1 MISTRVMD
9 VKLREAAEGLGE
21 DSTGKKKSKFK
32 TFKKLFGK
40 KKRKESPS
48 STGGSVWK
56 QSPVKSEVIATG
68 TGPLGYDSEDE
79 LEDSRGALGSRALSH
94 DSIFIPES
102 GQDPARPVRVFSQ
115 ENVCDRIKA
124 LQLKIQCN
132 VKMGPPPPGGL
143 PVKRGDDTGMSSE
156 DDGLPRSPPE
166 ISLLHEVGP
175 STTIKVSLA
184 PSPRPPPRL
193 LTPDHLFCR
202 QMSEASVLPRT
213 SRSSLAPVADF
224 DHPPEF
230 SSCLDSSAA
239 RHKLLVKPRNQR
251 SSRMRR
257 LSSRAQSESLSYLL
271 DPDEEDYEE
280 KPVLRA
286 GSRAQ
291 DRWSG
296 PVSLGALLQAE
307 GPRARRARLQHSP
320 ALRVSGDE
328 DSIPG
333 DQPPG
338 SPATPEPPAPHSDPT
353 ALQEGTRHPPSEPDA
368 QSQPRSLGSTCPAA
382 GDSGDAAGSRS
393 PPCAREGLWPPT
405 GPEGLEP
412 GVRLERA
419 WKAAPEAP
427 SPRPTRSCLKNRAA
441 TPSPRA
447 SSTTPAP
454 LEEPS
459 LNSEASPLGPPKSE
473 QAETTLG
480 TPKTEPVETPQGI
493 PKTELVE
500 IPQGTLKIEQME
512 LAQETPKIEQVETPP
527 GTPKT
532 EQVIP
537 KIEQVE
543 IPEVTPKT
551 EQMETSQGAL
561 KTEQVELAPETPK
574 IEQVE
579 TPPGT
584 LKAEPVEIPQG
595 TPMTEQVETPWGT
608 PKIEQVETPQGA
620 PKTEPVETPQETP
633 KTEQVETSWGT
644 PKTEQA
650 ESPQEMPK
658 TEHIS
663 TPQGVPKTEQ
673 METPQETLKTEHVL
687 TPQGTHKTE
696 QMEIPQETPKTEYI
710 VTPQETPKTKQ
721 METPQETLKTEH
733 VMTPQGTLK
742 TEQVETPQGAPK
754 TEQVETPQ
762 GAPKTEQVET
772 FRETPKIEQV
782 GTTRETPNTEQVET
796 LRETPKTEQVETP
809 CGAPKTEQSET
820 SKTEQ
825 AETSKTEQ
833 VRSPK
838 TEQAGTPRG
847 APKTEQAG
855 IRPEVDPVR
864 LQARGP
870 SGSGRLG
877 GRETHEAEPRAPFPV
892 KLRSASVSLRPRDAP
907 RRPSNE
913 GRPERAGPALP
924 LRDSRCVR
932 AGGQRQAGKGRPPE
946 PPAAKPPLPRKPL
959 LQTLTLAAQP
969 SPPDP
974 GPRREPP
981 RRGTEKAPPC
991 AVSGPGTDSQP
1002 APPWITISRQK
1013 RRGAQ
1018 DLPAELED
1026 RPGSR
1031 SPRCEAGKQVKEPV
1045 KQADF
1050 VRSKSFLITPAKP
1063 TGDQDRGQGT
1073 KIRLQEGLQ
1082 RGISLSHQN
1091 LAQVAMMSE
1100 KELHQLKRASYTST
1114 DQPSW
1119 MELARKKSQAWSD
1132 MPQIIK

>member
-175 STTIKVSLA
+175 STTIKVSADSPLA
-184 PSPRPPPRL
+184 P
-193 LTPDHLFCR
+193 

-368 QSQPRSLGSTCPAA
+368 QSQPRSLGSTCPAS

-393 PPCAREGLWPPT
+393 PPCTREGLWPPT

-500 IPQGTLKIEQME
+500 IPKGTLKIEQME

-762 GAPKTEQVET
+762 GAPKTEQG
-772 FRETPKIEQV
+772 EQC
-782 GTTRETPNTEQVET
+782 
-796 LRETPKTEQVETP
+796 P
-809 CGAPKTEQSET
+809 CGHCQSWYPLCRERLYLTT
-820 SKTEQ
+820 SR
-825 AETSKTEQ
+825 SK
-833 VRSPK
+833 
-838 TEQAGTPRG
+838 
-847 APKTEQAG
+847 
-855 IRPEVDPVR
+855 
-864 LQARGP
+864 
-870 SGSGRLG
+870 
-877 GRETHEAEPRAPFPV
+877 
-892 KLRSASVSLRPRDAP
+892 
-907 RRPSNE
+907 
-913 GRPERAGPALP
+913 
-924 LRDSRCVR
+924 
-932 AGGQRQAGKGRPPE
+932 
-946 PPAAKPPLPRKPL
+946 
-959 LQTLTLAAQP
+959 
-969 SPPDP
+969 
-974 GPRREPP
+974 
-981 RRGTEKAPPC
+981 EKAPPC

-1031 SPRCEAGKQVKEPV
+1031 SPRCEAGKQVKVARSSLISQEPV

-1050 VRSKSFLITPAKP
+1050 VRSKSFLITPAKH

-1091 LAQVAMMSE
+1091 LAQAAMMSE